1 MLAVS
6 DPAHETCHAR
16 CTITPSVKV
25 PILSVRDASGAV
37 IVVSPDLIVRA
48 HAGLSADVGRAY
60 HGARKSKPLRFIS
73 RGNQTDKVTIE
84 TVLK

>member
-1 MLAVS
+1 
-6 DPAHETCHAR
+6 
-16 CTITPSVKV
+16 
-25 PILSVRDASGAV
+25 V

-60 HGARKSKPLRFIS
+60 HGARKSKPLRLVS

-84 TVLK
+84 TV